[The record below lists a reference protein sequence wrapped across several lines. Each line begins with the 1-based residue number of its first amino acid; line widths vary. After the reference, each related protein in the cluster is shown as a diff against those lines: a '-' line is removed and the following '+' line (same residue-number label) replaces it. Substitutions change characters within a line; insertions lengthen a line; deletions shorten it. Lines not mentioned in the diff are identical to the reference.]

1 MQLKRLVTNKEG
13 EIEATWLLTPE
24 QFQLL
29 LNYAIDSL
37 LSRGLVS
44 TLDVTPEELAELQK
58 QLENDATKDLLSNLD
73 KNQLH
78 SA

>member
-13 EIEATWLLTPE
+13 EIEATWLLTPD

-37 LSRGLVS
+37 LSRGLIS
-44 TLDVTPEELAELQK
+44 TLDVTPEELVDLQK
-58 QLENDATKDLLSNLD
+58 KLENDAATTLLSQLD
-73 KNQLH
+73 KDKLH